1 MLYNI
6 ESVNA
11 TAGVGAL
18 SVPVPEV
25 KGQISSFILLPLKLG
40 PADPAQAALLLASPR
55 PTFTPHAGF
64 DFTGVS
70 FLFDLPPGY
79 THRLHRH
86 NRPNGAGPFGE
97 SDFLLPACPCIP
109 HWF

>member
-1 MLYNI
+1 MLYSI
-6 ESVNA
+6 QSANA

-40 PADPAQAALLLASPR
+40 PAGLPQAALLLASPR
-55 PTFTPHAGF
+55 STVTPRARF

-70 FLFDLPPGY
+70 FVFDLPP
-79 THRLHRH
+79 
-86 NRPNGAGPFGE
+86 
-97 SDFLLPACPCIP
+97 D
-109 HWF
+109 